1 MKKLIL
7 CVMLISAFGFCFAPI
22 NMGEVPAGMK
32 KRELTEE
39 ERAKQ
44 QNHLPQIGEVGV
56 VPEKDNAPIMPTT
69 EDDPSAQQTVAGA
82 LDQRREAPKPSESA
96 KNDLIKAD
104 QTMKSARSEGK
115 FGMLLWALVFA
126 VLGFGIV
133 LGVRKYVDKV
143 VPDVPKKKKVNW

>member
-7 CVMLISAFGFCFAPI
+7 CLMLVSAFGFCFAPI

-32 KRELTEE
+32 KPELSEA

-44 QNHLPQIGEVGV
+44 QNHLPQIGEVGI

-69 EDDPSAQQTVAGA
+69 VDDPSAQQTVAGA
-82 LDQRREAPKPSESA
+82 LDQRKDSPKASESA
-96 KNDLIKAD
+96 KDDLIKAD
-104 QTMKSARSEGK
+104 QTMKSAKADSK
-115 FGMLLWALVFA
+115 FGMLFWAAIFA